1 MSPLLLLCLDSK
13 YKRSLFICFY
23 FNYST
28 WDIITAMCLSY
39 DYLHITPDI
48 ITAPSLR
55 PTYQTDATSS
65 WYQFALALRRRAVAP
80 TRHLLFAPRVAPR
93 SARDISPPVGVMF
106 APPPPPLDLAC
117 GTRPSK
123 TLPLSRLLFLVS
135 VNRLG
140 VSRSFGSLSWRHVC
154 PVQSRWVCSWT
165 CLDLLFLI
173 RFFVPDLYA
182 EFS

>member
-1 MSPLLLLCLDSK
+1 
-13 YKRSLFICFY
+13 
-23 FNYST
+23 
-28 WDIITAMCLSY
+28 MCLSY
-39 DYLHITPDI
+39 DYLHATPDI
-48 ITAPSLR
+48 ITARSLR
-55 PTYQTDATSS
+55 PTYQSRTSRNRQLLDLDTNS
-65 WYQFALALRRRAVAP
+65 LSRCDRCYFILIPISARPPPTSGGANSSSPLCP
-80 TRHLLFAPRVAPR
+80 TRCAALLSRHL
-93 SARDISPPVGVMF
+93 PPVVVMF
-106 APPPPPLDLAC
+106 GPPPPPLDLAC

-140 VSRSFGSLSWRHVC
+140 VSRSFGSLSCRHVC

-182 EFS
+182 QFS